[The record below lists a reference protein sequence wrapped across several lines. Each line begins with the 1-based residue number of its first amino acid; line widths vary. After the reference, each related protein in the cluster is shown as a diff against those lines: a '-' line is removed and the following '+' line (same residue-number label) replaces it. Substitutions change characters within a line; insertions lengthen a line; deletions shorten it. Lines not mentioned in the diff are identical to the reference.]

1 MNQIERQMQEVEV
14 TIEQCEEQIA
24 QAEALER
31 LHKNAD
37 FKKVILEDYFEKNT
51 IRTVMMKSA
60 AGHEAPDKQQNLD
73 NVLMGISQLG
83 AYFHKIFAFGE
94 GASRAMEEHRAT
106 REELLAED
114 LASDDTGP
122 HLVN

>member
-1 MNQIERQMQEVEV
+1 MSQIENQIREVEV

-37 FKKVILEDYFEKNT
+37 FKKLILDEYFEKNA

-60 AGHEAPDKQQNLD
+60 GGQEGEKEQKNLD
-73 NVLMGISQLG
+73 NVLIGIGQLG
-83 AYFHKIFAFGE
+83 QYFHKIFTFGE
-94 GASRAMEEHRAT
+94 GAARAIDENKNT

-114 LASDDTGP
+114 LADGP
-122 HLVN
+122 QLVN

>member
-1 MNQIERQMQEVEV
+1 MSQIEHQMREVEV
-14 TIEQCEEQIA
+14 TIEQCEAQVE

-37 FKKVILEDYFEKNT
+37 FKKLILDEYFEKNA

-60 AGHEAPDKQQNLD
+60 GGHEGEKEQKNLD
-73 NVLMGISQLG
+73 NVLIGIGQLG
-83 AYFHKIFAFGE
+83 QYFHKIFTFGE
-94 GASRAMEEHRAT
+94 GAARAIDENKNT

-114 LASDDTGP
+114 LADGP
-122 HLVN
+122 QLVN

>member
-1 MNQIERQMQEVEV
+1 MNEIERQMREVEV
-14 TIEQCEEQIA
+14 TLEQCEEQIA

-37 FKKVILEDYFEKNT
+37 FKKVILEDYFEKNA

-60 AGHEAPDKQQNLD
+60 AGHSTPEKQQDLD
-73 NVLMGISQLG
+73 NVLIGIGQLG
-83 AYFHKIFAFGE
+83 QYFHKIFAFGE
-94 GASRAMEEHRAT
+94 GAVRAMEEHKNT

-114 LASDDTGP
+114 LEAAGSE
-122 HLVN
+122 LVN

>member
-1 MNQIERQMQEVEV
+1 MNQIEQQMQQVEV
-14 TIEQCEEQIA
+14 TIEECEEQIA

-37 FKKVILEDYFEKNT
+37 FRKLILEDYFEKNA

-60 AGHEAPDKQQNLD
+60 GGHEGEKEQKNLD

-94 GASRAMEEHRAT
+94 GAVRAMDDHKNT

-114 LASDDTGP
+114 LAADGSE
-122 HLVN
+122 LVN

>member
-1 MNQIERQMQEVEV
+1 MSDIEQQMHQVEV

-31 LHKNAD
+31 LHKNPD
-37 FKKVILEDYFEKNT
+37 FKKLILEEYFEKNA

-60 AGHEAPDKQQNLD
+60 GGHEGEKEQKNLD
-73 NVLMGISQLG
+73 NVLIGIGQLG
-83 AYFHKIFAFGE
+83 QYFHKIFTFGE
-94 GASRAMEEHRAT
+94 GAARAMDEHKLT

-114 LASDDTGP
+114 LAADGP
-122 HLVN
+122 QLVN

>member
-1 MNQIERQMQEVEV
+1 MSEMERQMQEVEV

-37 FKKVILEDYFEKNT
+37 FKKLILEDYFEKNA
-51 IRTVMMKSA
+51 IRAVMMKSA
-60 AGHEAPDKQQNLD
+60 AGQESPDKQKNLD
-73 NVLMGISQLG
+73 NVLIGIGQLG
-83 AYFHKIFAFGE
+83 QYFHKIFAFGE
-94 GASRAMEEHRAT
+94 GASRAMEEHKNT

-114 LASDDTGP
+114 LSADGP

>member
-1 MNQIERQMQEVEV
+1 MSQIEQQMHQVEV

-24 QAEALER
+24 QAEALQR

-37 FKKVILEDYFEKNT
+37 FKKLILEDYFEKNA

-60 AGHEAPDKQQNLD
+60 AGHEGEKEQKNLD
-73 NVLMGISQLG
+73 NVLIGIGQLG
-83 AYFHKIFAFGE
+83 QYFHKIFSFGE
-94 GASRAMEEHRAT
+94 GAARAMEEHKNT

-114 LASDDTGP
+114 LASVDGP
-122 HLVN
+122 QLVN